1 MLVGMS
7 ISDVDGTLIAAACVG
22 VGAACVGVGVGSSL
36 VHPINKSSIAAKIV
50 GPQIGPM
57 SDLLG
62 LMFLTSIGIILISS
76 SFLWLRRTFRFP

>member
-7 ISDVDGTLIAAACVG
+7 ISDVDGTLIA
-22 VGAACVGVGVGSSL
+22 AACVGVGVGSSL